1 MTEEMMQAIAEAEA
15 KAADMKNA
23 ALEKAAA
30 IVKEAE
36 ETAAKMKKSSAEV
49 CKAYRETQLKEAE
62 REAQK
67 NYEASLEKTRTA
79 ARANGD
85 RILANAE
92 VPASVIVGRILNGN
106 R

>member
-1 MTEEMMQAIAEAEA
+1 MTEEMMQAIANAEA
-15 KAADMKNA
+15 KAAEMKNA
-23 ALEKAAA
+23 ALEQAAA

-36 ETAAKMKKSSAEV
+36 ETAAKTKKSSAEV

-62 REAQK
+62 REAQ
-67 NYEASLEKTRTA
+67 NHYEASLEKTRAA

-85 RILANAE
+85 KILANAE
-92 VPASVIVGRILNGN
+92 VPASIIVGRILNGN